1 MYYIPSIE
9 KESTFKE
16 VTIQQFKK
24 IVNKESFNFVFIDIL
39 KDNNIEEVILT
50 NFDKEILLAQIHLN
64 EIKQV
69 PIINKV
75 IAHPNKQSIKEGL
88 YNITINVPSIEQEQ
102 EYCLLIESFDK
113 KNRDN
118 FLLAEIGKYIHTLLV
133 NETEID
139 CNITLIKKVQII
151 KDLPPGILAKCI
163 KCIDN
168 IKYQIKAY
176 YTQNNIAYKYDLSL
190 LVP

>member
-1 MYYIPSIE
+1 MTPI
-9 KESTFKE
+9 
-16 VTIQQFKK
+16 
-24 IVNKESFNFVFIDIL
+24 
-39 KDNNIEEVILT
+39 
-50 NFDKEILLAQIHLN
+50 
-64 EIKQV
+64 IKQE
-69 PIINKV
+69 PIINK
-75 IAHPNKQSIKEGL
+75 IISHPNKQSIKEDL

-102 EYCLLIESFDK
+102 EYCLLIDSFDK

-118 FLLAEIGKYIHTLLV
+118 FLLAEIGKYIYSLSV

-151 KDLPPGILAKCI
+151 KDLPPNILAKCI

-168 IKYQIKAY
+168 IKHQIKAY